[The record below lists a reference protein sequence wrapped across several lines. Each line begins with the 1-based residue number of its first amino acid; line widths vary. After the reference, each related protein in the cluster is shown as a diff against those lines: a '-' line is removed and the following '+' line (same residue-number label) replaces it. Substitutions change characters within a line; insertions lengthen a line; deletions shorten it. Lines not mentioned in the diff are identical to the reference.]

1 MTPLFEDQGTAS
13 AFRAVIAA
21 TLGTCLGLAGTL
33 AIAQENPSADAVE
46 LAPLEESAEDEQTY
60 REMIKELSRSQ
71 SAKGAEQFCA
81 VIVGSD
87 GQLAPS
93 PEADKLSSTSYGGR
107 AGQAEVVA
115 SNNSYALSID
125 APLGFSLAPSGA
137 NDSLVMTASFSGFG
151 ATSFSATPGNVPVR
165 LKQGSTTL
173 SINLEATKTS
183 SLFPAGQ
190 YRAEIVL
197 RCE

>member
-1 MTPLFEDQGTAS
+1 MRPLFESGQSAS
-13 AFRAVIAA
+13 AYRAFLAA
-21 TLGTCLGLAGTL
+21 ALGVGLVLAGH
-33 AIAQENPSADAVE
+33 AAVAQEAE
-46 LAPLEESAEDEQTY
+46 IAPLEETVEDEEAY
-60 REMIKELSRSQ
+60 KKLIEELSKSQ
-71 SAKGAEQFCA
+71 SAKGGNQFCA
-81 VIVGSD
+81 VIVSSD

-93 PEADKLSSTSYGGR
+93 PEADELSSTSYGGR

-115 SNNSYALSID
+115 SNSSYTLAID

-137 NDSLVMTASFSGFG
+137 NDSLVMKASYSGFG
-151 ATSFSATPGNVPVR
+151 ATSFSMTPGNIPVR

-173 SINLEATKTS
+173 SINLEATKTN